1 MFGDSFTIS
10 ILCGFELKS
19 TQIFPMA
26 VLITS
31 SMFIFVLCKMM
42 CCVVPLAQINMD
54 SICVVKCLARLIT
67 SFISCF
73 FLWSDSFFL
82 SQQVRVISAFNG
94 DFRSWTIPFTL
105 ASRFF
110 NISFFLRM
118 TVS

>member
-54 SICVVKCLARLIT
+54 SICVVKCLA
-67 SFISCF
+67 
-73 FLWSDSFFL
+73 
-82 SQQVRVISAFNG
+82 QKK
-94 DFRSWTIPFTL
+94 
-105 ASRFF
+105 
-110 NISFFLRM
+110 
-118 TVS
+118 